1 MKLGDDVP
9 LHTPHCPQMEISGD
23 CGLYVIEYIREI
35 LKVSCFPQSILFVS
49 TSLIEFH
56 FQQLELG
63 NYENPYI
70 FDITPLYISACRGY
84 WIKTIMGLA
93 EKLKKTND

>member
-1 MKLGDDVP
+1 MKLGEDVP
-9 LHTPHCPQMEISGD
+9 LHTPLCPQMEISGD

-35 LKVSCFPQSILFVS
+35 LKVRLSSIFKS
-49 TSLIEFH
+49 SYQIS